1 MTDTHLS
8 ASRETHLD
16 AHRDP
21 AGAPTG
27 RRAGS
32 IKCVVWDLD
41 NTIWDGVLLEHG
53 STVPRPGVIQV
64 IRTLDERGILHSI
77 ASRNE
82 HAIAV
87 KRLDALGIV
96 DYFVYPQIGWNP
108 KSSAIGVIAQRLN
121 IGLDAIAFID
131 DQAFELGEVAHAH
144 PQVMC
149 VPASRIAAL
158 PDEPAFMPRFI
169 TEESRQR
176 RHLYRNGVE
185 REAAEEAFTGSPHEF
200 LATLKMVFTISE
212 ATVDDLRR
220 AEELTIRT
228 NQLNSTGLTYSY
240 AELEGLTR
248 SADHLLLIASLS
260 DRFGSYGTIGLAL
273 IGGPGVRAAWRRSA
287 VGSVVG
293 EGRRPPG
300 AAAQH
305 SPAFPPVG
313 DPPTWTLA
321 LLLMSCRV
329 MSRGVGAIMLNHVV
343 GLARHCGAR
352 LTAEFIHTGRNRIM
366 YVTYRFAGFEEVTER
381 DGIVLLQAPTTPVP
395 EPPAYVQVLL
405 RRIEQTNAGQ
415 DQVERTDDE

>member
-8 ASRETHLD
+8 ADRETQLHAD
-16 AHRDP
+16 QDP
-21 AGAPTG
+21 AAAQAG
-27 RRAGS
+27 RRGGS

-82 HAIAV
+82 RPIAM
-87 KRLDALGIV
+87 KRLDALGIL
-96 DYFVYPQIGWNP
+96 DYFVYPQIGWSP
-108 KSSAIGVIAQRLN
+108 KSSAVGVIAERLN

-176 RHLYRNGVE
+176 RQLYRNGAE
-185 REAAEEAFTGSPHEF
+185 REAAEEEFSGSPHEF
-200 LATLKMVFTISE
+200 LATLKMMFTISE

-240 AELEGLTR
+240 ADLEGFTR
-248 SADHLLLIASLS
+248 SADHLLLVASLS

-287 VGSVVG
+287 NG
-293 EGRRPPG
+293 EGGRPPS
-300 AAAQH
+300 AAPEH
-305 SPAFPPVG
+305 SPAFAPG
-313 DPPTWTLA
+313 ADPPIWTLA

-329 MSRGVGAIMLNHVV
+329 MSRGVGAIMLNHIV
-343 GLARHCGAR
+343 GLALHYGAR

-366 YVTYRFAGFEEVTER
+366 FVTYRFAGFEQAAER
-381 DGIVLLQAPTTPVP
+381 GGIVLLRAPKTPVP
-395 EPPAYVQVLL
+395 GPPAYVQVLL
-405 RRIEQTNAGQ
+405 RTTGPTNTGQ
-415 DQVERTDDE
+415 DQEERTDDE